1 MQILWIKTELL
12 HPVDKGGR
20 IRTYQMLRSLS
31 RRHHVTYLCLDDGLA
46 APDALERAREYA
58 QEVVVVPFRPQAK
71 RSVGFLVDLLRNLFS
86 PLPYAIAR
94 YRTPELRQRVQQLAG
109 AADLIVCDF
118 LTPSL
123 NVPDG
128 LPPPAVLF
136 EHNVEA
142 MIWQR
147 YVSVSR
153 SAVRRAYMRVQWQR
167 MLRHEARE
175 CRRFARVIAVSPIDA
190 ELIRREYA
198 VASVGHVPTGVDVE
212 YFSASR
218 PRPPQS
224 CELVFIGS
232 MDWMP
237 NEDAIRWFT
246 TDVFGRLQERI
257 PGARLLVVGRS
268 PSPRMR
274 ALAARNAAIEVTGT
288 VEDVRPYLE
297 RAAICVVPLR
307 IGGGTRLKIYEA
319 MAMGVPV
326 VSTTVGAEGLPL
338 RHDEHLLIADAA
350 DEQVVAICALLTDRA
365 RAGRLAA
372 AARRYVQEQCSWD
385 AVAERFLAQCP
396 RRAAADET
404 SITVRSPDGRG
415 PLWPNS

>member
-1 MQILWIKTELL
+1 MRILWIKTELL

-20 IRTYQMLRSLS
+20 IRTYHMLRSLS
-31 RRHHVTYLCLDDGLA
+31 RRHDVTYVCLDDGLA
-46 APDALERAREYA
+46 APDAIERARDYA
-58 QEVVVVPFRPQAK
+58 QKVVVVPFRPAAK
-71 RSVGFLVDLLRNLFS
+71 KSVGFFVDLLRNLFS

-94 YRTPELRQRVQQLAG
+94 YRSPELRERVEQLAG

-128 LPPPAVLF
+128 LLPPTVLF

-142 MIWQR
+142 MIWRR
-147 YVSVSR
+147 YVPVPQHP
-153 SAVRRAYMRVQWQR
+153 VRRAYMRLQWRR

-175 CRRFARVIAVSPIDA
+175 CRRFAHVIAVSAIDA
-190 ELIRREYA
+190 EVIRREYA

-212 YFSASR
+212 YFSVSR
-218 PRPPQS
+218 PRPQGS
-224 CELVFIGS
+224 RELVFIGS

-237 NEDAIRWFT
+237 NEDGIRWFAT
-246 TDVFGRLQERI
+246 EVFGRIQDRI

-268 PSPRMR
+268 PSPGMR
-274 ALAARNAAIEVTGT
+274 ALTARNPAIEVTGT
-288 VEDVRPYLE
+288 VADVRPYLE

-307 IGGGTRLKIYEA
+307 VGGGTRLKIYEA

-338 RHDEHLLIADAA
+338 RNDEQLLIADTA
-350 DEQVVAICALLTDRA
+350 DEQVDAICALLTDRA
-365 RAGRLAA
+365 RASRLAT
-372 AARRYVQEQCSWD
+372 AARRHVLEHCSWD
-385 AVAERFLAQCP
+385 AVAESFLAQCP
-396 RRAAADET
+396 RRAAADAP
-404 SITVRSPDGRG
+404 SCQGQVA
-415 PLWPNS
+415 